1 MSGHRLGLR
10 VRYAESD
17 QMGYAHHGAYVI
29 WLETARIEL
38 MRAQG
43 ESYRALEASGVL
55 MPVVECRVRY
65 RRPLRFD
72 DEVLLETQVVKSG
85 PSSLTFT
92 TRILLGETLCAE
104 GEVTVATVDAAG
116 KPMRLPERV
125 VRLLAAAP
133 AG

>member
-43 ESYRALEASGVL
+43 ESYRELEASGVL
-55 MPVVECRVRY
+55 MPVVECHVRY

-72 DEVLLETQVVKSG
+72 DDVVLETTVAKTG

-92 TRILLGETLCAE
+92 TRVLCAQVLCAE
-104 GEVTVATVDAAG
+104 GVVTVATVDAAG

-125 VRLLAAAP
+125 TRLLAERP

>member
-1 MSGHRLGLR
+1 MAGHRLGLR

-29 WLETARIEL
+29 WLEAARIEL

-55 MPVVECRVRY
+55 MPVVECHVRY

-72 DEVLLETQVVKSG
+72 DEVVLDTSVAKSG

-104 GEVTVATVDAAG
+104 GRVTVATVDAGG

-125 VRLLAAAP
+125 TRLFAASP

>member
-1 MSGHRLGLR
+1 MAGHRLELR

-29 WLETARIEL
+29 WLESARIEL

-43 ESYRALEASGVL
+43 ESYRELEAAGVL
-55 MPVVECRVRY
+55 MPVVECTVRY

-72 DEVLLETQVVKSG
+72 DEVVLATSVAKSG
-85 PSSLTFT
+85 PSRLTFT
-92 TRILLGETLCAE
+92 TRILQGETLCAE
-104 GEVTVATVDAAG
+104 GEVTVATVDRGG

-125 VRLLAAAP
+125 TRLLPGLP
-133 AG
+133 AT